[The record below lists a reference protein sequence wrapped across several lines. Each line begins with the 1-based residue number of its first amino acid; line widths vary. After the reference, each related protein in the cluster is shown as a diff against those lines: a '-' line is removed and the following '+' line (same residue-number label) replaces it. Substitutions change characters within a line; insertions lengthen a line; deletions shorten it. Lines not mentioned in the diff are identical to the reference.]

1 MRLFPAAAWFATAC
15 LSACGGGGSSG
26 SPDAP
31 RPPSFVVFYSD
42 DHGFADLGIQG
53 VRDDVRTPNIDKLA
67 LDGVLATRAYV
78 TAPQCSPSRAGMLT
92 GIHQNRFGMDDNASG
107 PLMPEQVTIAERL
120 KAAGYITAMV
130 GKWHLGVDQ
139 NNQQN
144 VPAGTDPALFYAA
157 NQGFSEYFEGYL
169 NDFIA
174 SHDAAG
180 HAVSHAPAGVHDE
193 TYRIDLATQWALSF
207 IRRHHDKPF
216 FLYVPYYAPHVPMEA
231 PDVYQQRFS
240 QVTDQTR
247 KIGLSMLSAIDDGV
261 GKVRAELAK
270 DKLTEQTLVLF
281 IGDNGAP
288 LGSEWDGSLNDPLI
302 GEKGMLTDGGIRV
315 PFAAAWPGKLVAN
328 KVYDSPISTLD
339 IATTLL
345 AAAGV
350 AKPAELEGVDLL
362 PYFNGQLTT
371 LPHSRL
377 FWRWGSQAAVLSEQ
391 WKLILLGSQRSLLY
405 DMSQGAPETA
415 DVSAD
420 HPEVVQALQTELS
433 GWAAGLKKPGLPQ
446 GPLNAHDKAL
456 YQAHGI
462 VPP

>member
-1 MRLFPAAAWFATAC
+1 MSTLRWFVLLAWAC
-15 LSACGGGGSSG
+15 LAGCGGGGG
-26 SPDAP
+26 GTTT

-53 VRDDVRTPNIDKLA
+53 VRDDVLTPNIDKLA
-67 LDGVLATRAYV
+67 MDGVLATSAYV
-78 TAPQCSPSRAGMLT
+78 TAPQCAPSRAGMLT
-92 GIHQNRFGMDDNASG
+92 GIHQNRFGLDDNASG
-107 PLMPEQVTIAERL
+107 PLRPEQVTIAERL
-120 KAAGYITAMV
+120 KAAGYVTAMV
-130 GKWHLGVDQ
+130 GKWHLGLDQ
-139 NNQQN
+139 NNTQN

-157 NQGFSEYFEGYL
+157 NQGFDEYFEGYI

-180 HAVSHAPAGVHDE
+180 HALDHAPAGVHDE

-216 FLYVPYYAPHVPMEA
+216 FLYVPYYAPHVPLEA
-231 PDVYQQRFS
+231 PQVYQQRFAHVS
-240 QVTDQTR
+240 DATR

-261 GKVRAELAK
+261 GKIRAELAK
-270 DKLTEQTLVLF
+270 DQLSEQTLVVF

-288 LGSEWDGSLNDPLI
+288 LGADWDGSLNDPLI

-315 PFAAAWPGKLVAN
+315 PFAAAWPGKIPAN
-328 KVYDSPISTLD
+328 RVFKSPISTLD
-339 IATTLL
+339 VATTLL
-345 AAAGV
+345 AAAGI

-391 WKLILLGSQRSLLY
+391 WKLILLGSQQQLLY
-405 DMSQGAPETA
+405 DMSAGAPEEA
-415 DVSAD
+415 DVSAA
-420 HPEVVQALQTELS
+420 HPEVVQELQGELS
-433 GWAAGLKKPGLPQ
+433 AWAAGLKKPGLPQ
-446 GPLNAHDKAL
+446 GPLDAHDKAL

-462 VPP
+462 VP

>member
-1 MRLFPAAAWFATAC
+1 MRLFSPAALLASIC
-15 LSACGGGGSSG
+15 LSACGGGSSG

-53 VRDDVRTPNIDKLA
+53 VRDDVRTPHIDQLA

-78 TAPQCSPSRAGMLT
+78 TAPQCAPSRAGLMT
-92 GIHQNRFGMDDNASG
+92 GIHQNRFGLDDNAAG
-107 PLMPEQVTIAERL
+107 PMQPEQVTIAERL

-130 GKWHLGVDQ
+130 GKWNLGVDQ

-144 VPAGTDPALFYAA
+144 VPAGTDPAIFYAA
-157 NQGFSEYFEGYL
+157 NQGFDEYFEGYL

-174 SHDAAG
+174 SHDASGKAL
-180 HAVSHAPAGVHDE
+180 SHAPAGVHDE
-193 TYRIDLATQWALSF
+193 RYRIDLVTQWALSF

-216 FLYVPYYAPHVPMEA
+216 FLYVPYYAPHVPLEA
-231 PDVYQQRFS
+231 PDAYQQRFGD
-240 QVTDQTR
+240 VGDPTR
-247 KIGLSMLSAIDDGV
+247 KTGLAMIAAIDDGV
-261 GKVRAELAK
+261 GKIRAELAK
-270 DKLTEQTLVLF
+270 DKLTDKTLVLF

-288 LGSEWDGSLNDPLI
+288 LGANWDGSLNDPLV
-302 GEKGMLTDGGIRV
+302 GEKGMLTDGGTRV
-315 PFAAAWPGKLVAN
+315 PFVAAWPGKIPAN
-328 KVYDSPISTLD
+328 QVFDSAISTLD
-339 IATTLL
+339 VATTLL

-350 AKPAELEGVDLL
+350 AKAPELEGVDLL
-362 PYFNGQLTT
+362 PYFNGGLATP
-371 LPHSRL
+371 PHARL

-391 WKLILLGSQRSLLY
+391 WKLILLGSQQSLLY
-405 DMSQGAPETA
+405 DASHGAPETA
-415 DVSAD
+415 DLSAD
-420 HPEVVQALQTELS
+420 HADAVQALQSELS